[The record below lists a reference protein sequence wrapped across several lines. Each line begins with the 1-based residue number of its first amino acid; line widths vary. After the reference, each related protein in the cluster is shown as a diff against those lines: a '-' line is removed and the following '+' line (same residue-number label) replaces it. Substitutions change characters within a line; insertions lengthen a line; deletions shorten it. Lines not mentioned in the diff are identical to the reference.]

1 LTLDEPRPMRHEI
14 NLANTLTVLNG
25 LVGFISIW
33 LTLEGLV
40 ILAAQVLL
48 LAVLLDALD
57 GRVARRR
64 GGGSEMG
71 MELDSLADIVSFGVA
86 PALFVYRAGL
96 VVGGLLG
103 VFAVSSLVVAGII
116 RLARFNI
123 VKKGEYFMGLPI
135 PAQALFLITYHLS
148 DYVLPPEVFTVVVV
162 ALALLMVSTLK
173 YPSFKSR
180 HALGLQAAVLG
191 PFALALLAWE
201 ALTSG
206 LLVLDALALP
216 PLVVYVAL
224 GPLAHWVSNRSPK
237 EAHSKKDR

>member
-1 LTLDEPRPMRHEI
+1 MTLDEPRPMRHEI

>member
-1 LTLDEPRPMRHEI
+1 MTLDESKPMRHEI

-40 ILAAQVLL
+40 ILAAQALL
-48 LAVLLDALD
+48 LAALLDALD

-64 GGGSEMG
+64 GGASELG

-86 PALFVYRAGL
+86 PALFLYRAGL
-96 VVGGLLG
+96 VVGGPLG
-103 VFAVSSLVVAGII
+103 MLAVSSLVVAGII

-123 VKKGEYFMGLPI
+123 VKKGEYFLGLPI

-148 DYVLPPEVFTVVVV
+148 DYVLPPEVFTVIVV
-162 ALALLMVSTLK
+162 ALAFLMVSTLK

-180 HALGLQAAVLG
+180 HALGLEAAVLG
-191 PFALALLAWE
+191 PFTLALLAWE

-206 LLVLDALALP
+206 LLVLNALALP
-216 PLVVYVAL
+216 PLVVYVVL
-224 GPLAHWVSNRSPK
+224 GPVAHWASSRTAKGAQSR
-237 EAHSKKDR
+237 KDR

>member
-1 LTLDEPRPMRHEI
+1 MQSESKSMRHEI

-25 LVGFISIW
+25 FVGFISIW
-33 LTLEGLV
+33 LTIENLV
-40 ILAAQVLL
+40 IPAAQVLL
-48 LAVLLDALD
+48 LAALLDALD

-64 GGGSEMG
+64 GGASELG

-96 VVGGLLG
+96 VVGGPLG
-103 VFAVSSLVVAGII
+103 MLAVSSLVVAGII
-116 RLARFNI
+116 RLARFNF

-148 DYVLPPEVFTVVVV
+148 DYVLPPEVFTVIVV
-162 ALALLMVSTLK
+162 ALAFLMVSTLK

-180 HALGLQAAVLG
+180 HALGLEAAVLG

-206 LLVLDALALP
+206 LLVLNALALP
-216 PLVVYVAL
+216 PLVVYVVL
-224 GPLAHWVSNRSPK
+224 GPLAHWASSRTPK
-237 EAHSKKDR
+237 GAQSRKDR

>member
-1 LTLDEPRPMRHEI
+1 MTLDEPRPMRHEI

-64 GGGSEMG
+64 GGGSELG

-148 DYVLPPEVFTVVVV
+148 DYVLPPEVFTVLVV
-162 ALALLMVSTLK
+162 ALSLLMVSTLK

>member
-1 LTLDEPRPMRHEI
+1 MRHEI

-48 LAVLLDALD
+48 VAALLDALD

-64 GGGSEMG
+64 GGGSELG

-86 PALFVYRAGL
+86 PALFIYRAGL

-103 VFAVSSLVVAGII
+103 MFAVSSLVVAGII

-148 DYVLPPEVFTVVVV
+148 DYVLPPEVFTVIVV
-162 ALALLMVSTLK
+162 ALSLLMVSTLK

-180 HALGLQAAVLG
+180 HAIGIQAAVLG
-191 PFALALLAWE
+191 PFTLALLAWE

-216 PLVVYVAL
+216 PLLVYVAL
-224 GPLAHWVSNRSPK
+224 GPLAHWVSSRSPK

>member
-1 LTLDEPRPMRHEI
+1 MTLDEPRPMRHEI

-206 LLVLDALALP
+206 LLLLDALALP